1 MEPGA
6 VTEKDRADEARM
18 MHKVDEF
25 CLKPPDGTKKGYIL
39 PSGGNDTTT
48 QFCIRVR
55 NSPIFHL
62 MVSFKTEDEIRTEL
76 SGLGSVASP
85 GKDHDCDAEGKDD
98 DDDDDDDEGDDSDDD
113 SDEAGSGDEELSRRR
128 ESKELRRVRKLRRL
142 IGGAPEGHS
151 CCISFLAV

>member
-6 VTEKDRADEARM
+6 VTENDKAEEARM
-18 MHKVDEF
+18 MRKVDEF
-25 CLKPPDGTKKGYIL
+25 CLSPPDGTKRGYIL

-55 NSPIFHL
+55 NSKIFHL

-76 SGLGSVASP
+76 SGLGSAASQ
-85 GKDHDCDAEGKDD
+85 GKDHDHDADGKDEDDEEDD
-98 DDDDDDDEGDDSDDD
+98 DDDDSDDD
-113 SDEAGSGDEELSRRR
+113 SDEAGSGDEQRSRRR

-151 CCISFLAV
+151 FHSSL